1 MTVIII
7 LAVLALVLG
16 LLEVFVIPGFGLAGI
31 SAIVCAVVDLVL
43 IYNGYGFPWAFVAVI
58 VAVAVLCL
66 MLYIVFHTKAIDK
79 MSLHAT
85 ISSTNA
91 TEAQLSVAVGSEGKA
106 LTRLALVGNA
116 EIDGKVVEV
125 KSSGEFIE
133 PGTPIR
139 VTLVNEATVVVEKI
153 S

>member
-66 MLYIVFHTKAIDK
+66 MLYIVSHTKAIDK